1 MRVSYLRAL
10 TVLHHAFSSRTP
22 AARAHILG
30 RFLTCP
36 FLRTLKHVPEG
47 GRVLD
52 LGAGHGTF
60 ARLAVE
66 AGAASVIAVEPDLRK
81 SLCPSVDPRVHF
93 VAAFDDAVQGEFDLV
108 SVFDVIYRIPRA
120 EWDPIFERAFSRLAP
135 GGTILVKE
143 LDPDDALKFAW
154 NRAQE
159 RLWDRFFG
167 LTLGE
172 AFSYESRAQIEARLL
187 KAGFVDFR
195 AESIDAGY
203 PHSHVA
209 YTARRP

>member
-10 TVLHHAFSSRTP
+10 TLLHHTFSSRTP

-36 FLRTLKHVPEG
+36 FLRTLQHVPAG

-52 LGAGHGTF
+52 IGAGHGTF
-60 ARLAVE
+60 ARLAIE
-66 AGAASVIAVEPDLRK
+66 AGAASVVAVEPDLRK
-81 SLCPSVDPRVHF
+81 SLAPTIDPRIRF
-93 VAAFDDAVQGEFDLV
+93 VAAFDDAVRGEFDLV
-108 SVFDVIYRIPRA
+108 SVFDVIYRIPPV
-120 EWDPIFERAFSRLAP
+120 EWDPIFERAYTRLAP

-143 LDPDDALKFAW
+143 LDPEDWLKFAW

-159 RLWDRFFG
+159 RLWDRLVG

-172 AFSYESRAQIEARLL
+172 AFSYESRAQIEERLL
-187 KAGFVDFR
+187 RAGFVDFK